1 MEWMLEVCRITF
13 FFSLMAIKN
22 KDPARTSMV
31 EGNAANYNFPIENTG
46 LAEVQI

>member
-1 MEWMLEVCRITF
+1 MLEVCRITF
-13 FFSLMAIKN
+13 FFLIAIKN

-31 EGNAANYNFPIENTG
+31 EGNVANYNFPIENIG